1 MEIILAVF
9 RGLLSLDTVFITLL
23 GAVLGVVFGAIPGL
37 NGSICIAI
45 LLPATYGLSS
55 VHSLLLLGAIYMGS
69 SYGGSISG
77 ILINVPGSSEAAC
90 TAIEGYA
97 MAKKGRGREALYYSI
112 LSSVF
117 GGFCGVLVLIF
128 FAPLLAGIALRFG
141 PPEMFLIAVVGLA
154 VVGSLSGTG
163 LMKGCFAT
171 LFGVFLSMV
180 GVDSLTGHTR
190 LTFGIAPLSSGI
202 GLIPAIVGFFALAE
216 MVRQCDGA
224 GQNQE
229 GGAVA
234 LERIRVMEV
243 VRKLTVKM
251 ATLIKSTLIGIWIGI
266 LPGTGGAISSFVSY
280 GEAKRNCKE
289 GEVPFGEGNESGI
302 IAAASSNNAAVGGS
316 LIPLLA
322 LGIPGSATAAI
333 IYSAILIHGITPG
346 PKLFGETPE
355 LAYSFTIGMLFA
367 VLAMGVIGICG
378 VPLFSQILKIK
389 IRYIIPVVIIS
400 SLIGAYSARNSV
412 YDVVIAIICGFLGV
426 IFSRCGIPSPPILL
440 GLILGKLI
448 EVNLRNSML
457 IAGAKG
463 ISVFQYMFTRP
474 LSIAVVLLAVLMF
487 IGNFKTTAKSG
498 KMKPE
503 K

>member
-1 MEIILAVF
+1 MEIILTVF
-9 RGLLSLDTVFITLL
+9 KELLSPGTILITLL

-37 NGSICIAI
+37 NGSICIAV
-45 LLPATYGLSS
+45 LLPATYGLSP
-55 VHSLLLLGAIYMGS
+55 VHSLLLLGSIYMGS

-90 TAIEGYA
+90 TAIEGNA

-117 GGFCGVLVLIF
+117 GGLCGVFVLIF
-128 FAPLLAGIALRFG
+128 FAPLLAGIALKFG
-141 PPEMFLIAVVGLA
+141 PPEMFLIAVAGLA
-154 VVGSLSGTG
+154 VVGSLSGKSVI
-163 LMKGCFAT
+163 KGCFAA
-171 LFGVFLSMV
+171 LFGVFLSMI
-180 GVDSLTGHTR
+180 GVDSLTGNTR
-190 LTFGIAPLSSGI
+190 LTFGIGALSSGI

-216 MVRQCDGA
+216 MVRQCKGA
-224 GQNQE
+224 DKSQSSAG
-229 GGAVA
+229 VA
-234 LERIRVMEV
+234 LEKARVTDV
-243 VRKLTVKM
+243 IVKM
-251 ATLIKSTLIGIWIGI
+251 SKKMPVLIKSTLIGIWIGI

-280 GEAKRNCKE
+280 GEAKRNCKKDE
-289 GEVPFGEGNESGI
+289 TPFGQGNENGI
-302 IAAASSNNAAVGGS
+302 IAAESSNNAAVGGS

-346 PKLFGETPE
+346 PKLFGETPG
-355 LAYSFTIGMLFA
+355 LAYSFTIGMMFA
-367 VLAMGVIGICG
+367 VVAMGVIGVCG

-389 IRYIIPVVIIS
+389 IRYIIPVVIVS

-412 YDVVIAIICGFLGV
+412 YDMAVAVVCGFLGI
-426 IFSRCGIPSPPILL
+426 IFSRCGIPAPPVLL

-457 IAGAKG
+457 IAGAKN

-474 LSIAVVLLAVLMF
+474 LSVAVILLAVLMF
-487 IGNFKTTAKSG
+487 AGNFRTTAKSG
-498 KMKPE
+498 KTEGK
-503 K
+503 

>member
-1 MEIILAVF
+1 MEIVLTVF
-9 RGLLSLDTVFITLL
+9 KELLSLDTLLITLL

-45 LLPATYGLSS
+45 LLPATYGLSPA
-55 VHSLLLLGAIYMGS
+55 HSLLLLGSIYMGS

-97 MAKKGRGREALYYSI
+97 MVKKGRGREALYYSI

-117 GGFCGVLVLIF
+117 GGLCGVLVLIF
-128 FAPLLAGIALRFG
+128 CAPVLAGIALKFG
-141 PPEMFLIAVVGLA
+141 PPEMFLIAVAGLA
-154 VVGSLSGTG
+154 VVGSLSGKSVI
-163 LMKGCFAT
+163 KGCFAA
-171 LFGVFLSMV
+171 LFGVLLSMI
-180 GVDSLTGHTR
+180 GVDSLTGNTR
-190 LTFGIAPLSSGI
+190 LTFGIGPLSSGI

-216 MVRQCDGA
+216 MVRQCG
-224 GQNQE
+224 GVEKNPG

-234 LERIRVMEV
+234 LEKARVTDV
-243 VRKLTVKM
+243 VARMAKKM
-251 ATLIKSTLIGIWIGI
+251 SVLVKSTLIGIWIGI

-280 GEAKRNCKE
+280 GEAKRNCKKD
-289 GEVPFGEGNESGI
+289 EVPFGQGNENGI
-302 IAAASSNNAAVGGS
+302 IAAESSNNAAVGGS

-333 IYSAILIHGITPG
+333 IYSAVLIHGITPG

-389 IRYIIPVVIIS
+389 IRYIIPVVIVS

-412 YDVVIAIICGFLGV
+412 YDVAVAVVCGFLGV
-426 IFSRCGIPSPPILL
+426 IFSRCGIPAPPVLL

-457 IAGAKG
+457 IAGAKN

-474 LSIAVVLLAVLMF
+474 LSVAVILLAVLMF
-487 IGNFKTTAKSG
+487 AGNFRSPAKSG
-498 KMKPE
+498 KTERK
-503 K
+503 